1 MSKRQW
7 MISIAA
13 ILVIALLVVWSK
25 MNFAGKNRI
34 ISEIQVDIESDSSG
48 QFLSNQEVVRIIQ
61 DKIGNPIGKPASDLQ
76 LTQLELHLMKVPYIE
91 NANIFVSFDGKLK
104 TKIIER
110 KPIIRIT
117 NQRNKSFYLDTFGI
131 QMPLKKGV
139 QPNVL
144 VANGII
150 PIVYEP
156 GTKCISKIGRE
167 LIQLATFFASNELW
181 NAQFEQCYVDKLN
194 RYLLIPRVGKHSI
207 VLDNLVDMSEKFEN
221 LRLFY
226 VKGLPTVGWN
236 RYTEIDISYEN
247 QIIGRTTE

>member
-1 MSKRQW
+1 MSRRQW
-7 MISIAA
+7 MISIAF
-13 ILVIALLVVWSK
+13 ILIISLLVIWSK

-34 ISEIQVDIESDSSG
+34 ISEIQIEIESDSSG
-48 QFLSNQEVVRIIQ
+48 QFLSNQEVIKIIQ
-61 DKIGNPIGKPASDLQ
+61 NKIGNPIGKPASEIL
-76 LTQLELHLMKVPYIE
+76 LTQLELHLMKVPYVQ
-91 NANIFVSFDGKLK
+91 NANIFVSFDGRLK
-104 TKIIER
+104 TKITER
-110 KPIIRIT
+110 KPIIMVT
-117 NQRNKSFYLDTFGI
+117 NQRNQSFYLDTHGI

-150 PIVYEP
+150 PILYQP
-156 GTKCISKIGRE
+156 GTRSISKTGKE
-167 LIQLATFFASNELW
+167 LVQLASYFATDELW

-207 VLDNLVDMSEKFEN
+207 VLDNLVDMGKKFEN

-226 VKGLPTVGWN
+226 EKGLPTMGWN
-236 RYTEIDISYEN
+236 RYSEIDISYAN